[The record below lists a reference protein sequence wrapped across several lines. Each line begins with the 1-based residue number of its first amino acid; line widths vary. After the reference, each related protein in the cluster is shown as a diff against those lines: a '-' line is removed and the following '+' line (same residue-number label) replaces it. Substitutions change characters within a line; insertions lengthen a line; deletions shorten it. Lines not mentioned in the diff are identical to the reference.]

1 MADNHIV
8 MLCTVPDHGSGEHIA
23 LALVEEKLAA
33 CVNLVP
39 SVVSI
44 YRWEGKI
51 EKAAECL
58 LIIKTSAARFEAV
71 RTAISLL
78 HPAKVPEVIALTITA
93 GSEEYIKWI
102 TENSQ

>member
-1 MADNHIV
+1 MSENHIV
-8 MLCTVPDHGSGEHIA
+8 MLCTVPDHGSGERIA
-23 LALVEEKLAA
+23 QALVEERLAA

-39 SVVSI
+39 GVVS
-44 YRWEGKI
+44 YFRWEGKL
-51 EKAAECL
+51 ERQDEHL
-58 LIIKTSAARFEAV
+58 LVIKTGAARFEAV
-71 RTAISLL
+71 RTAISLM

>member
-1 MADNHIV
+1 MSDNHIV
-8 MLCTVPDHGSGEHIA
+8 MLCTVPDHGSGERIA
-23 LALVEEKLAA
+23 QALVEERLAA

-39 SVVSI
+39 GVVS
-44 YRWEGKI
+44 YFRWEGKL
-51 EKAAECL
+51 ERQDEHL
-58 LIIKTSAARFEAV
+58 LVIKTGAARFEAV

>member
-1 MADNHIV
+1 MSDNHIV

-102 TENSQ
+102 TENSS

>member
-1 MADNHIV
+1 MSENHIV

-51 EKAAECL
+51 TKAAEAL